1 MFKNIQKTCIETFLL
16 TLHSL
21 PANVYCDGTQIRNM
35 KRYVEK
41 EIICE
46 ITMNQD
52 HFRIDFRDKIF

>member
-1 MFKNIQKTCIETFLL
+1 MYRTSLL
-16 TLHSL
+16 ILHSL

-35 KRYVEK
+35 ERYVVK